1 MCILRLYAKQ
11 ILLCPESGIFM
22 PSDLNDP
29 VISCACKLEKFLCAL
44 VRELLCLESGNIE
57 LRYSNMHESRR
68 ELLCLTKTIA
78 LQQGSGSISQLHITL
93 IITCILLLL
102 RHRSF
107 GMLVDLIFDLCLLL
121 NRQHPPSGRI
131 SGVSSPAAK
140 TPERSVPKS

>member
-57 LRYSNMHESRR
+57 LRYSNMHEETRTTVSHKNNRAPAGVWFD
-68 ELLCLTKTIA
+68 KPIA
-78 LQQGSGSISQLHITL
+78 YHSDNNLYTLVTTPSIFWNA
-93 IITCILLLL
+93 
-102 RHRSF
+102 R
-107 GMLVDLIFDLCLLL
+107 
-121 NRQHPPSGRI
+121 
-131 SGVSSPAAK
+131 
-140 TPERSVPKS
+140 